1 MIKELLVLTTILTI
15 STQKTC
21 DPTYYNSPDGSRHL
35 YEVAPT
41 NNKSELYCLVHN
53 SIESV
58 YRLTPNIQ
66 DVEGNQDIVHQVY
79 QNINDLDMNVIS
91 FAHKLGDIDES
102 DYLLKIR
109 VDSEEDVY
117 FIIPKENNND

>member
-15 STQKTC
+15 TTQTTC
-21 DPTYYNSPDGSRHL
+21 NPTYYNSLDGSRHL
-35 YEVAPT
+35 YEIAPT
-41 NNKSELYCLVHN
+41 TDKSELYCLVHN

-109 VDSEEDVY
+109 VDGEEDVY
-117 FIIPKENNND
+117 FVLPKENNND